1 MREIEWETSKK
12 DSLSALEQQIEIL
25 KEQLQ
30 KADRQHKDK
39 VILCYFEFSR
49 IYRNIMVI

>member
-1 MREIEWETSKK
+1 MREIEWDTSKK
-12 DSLSALEQQIEIL
+12 DSLSVLEQQIESL

-39 VILCYFEFSR
+39 VIFVLVR
-49 IYRNIMVI
+49 I

>member
-12 DSLSALEQQIEIL
+12 DSLSVLEQQIESL

-30 KADRQHKDK
+30 KADKQHKEK
-39 VILCYFEFSR
+39 VISC
-49 IYRNIMVI
+49 

>member
-12 DSLSALEQQIEIL
+12 DSLSVLEQQIESL

-30 KADRQHKDK
+30 KADKQHKEK
-39 VILCYFEFSR
+39 VISR
-49 IYRNIMVI
+49 